1 MPRRKISDFEDLKH
15 KDSDGDGL
23 SDYDEIFVYHSDPL
37 NTDSG
42 HDGFTDY
49 QRARLNLDSINNV
62 FMKDFFI
69 PNESNNFKPHILKPR
84 RLFFYSL
91 SAIAIKIF
99 VMAIVLVFPVTAWLT
114 PDFLKAEST
123 QIVALTNGLR
133 QSMGLQSLE
142 NNEVL
147 QAAAF
152 AKAEDMVVNQYF
164 AHISPEKKGLR
175 HWLSSKGYNYQVAGE
190 NLAIGYSAPTEVL
203 EAWKNSPTHY
213 ANLIDP
219 DYNEIGVAMIAGN
232 YEGFDTKLVAQM
244 FGFQKAIP
252 TPQPIVVTEP
262 TKPVATVVDEPTVL
276 AEKTISPTPVPVVVE
291 KPKPVVVEEPKSV
304 APVDLEPL
312 AQPNIAT
319 GIEGLLTN
327 KQSLE
332 IKVTAPEATEVVL
345 WVNDQKQATT
355 KVLNNQAVF
364 ELILN
369 EGQNKLVAQSILA
382 EQSSFSG
389 EYSLE
394 LDTQAPV
401 VEAEQSFISAMSPKD
416 KQILIKIEAILSTDT
431 KIAVVKYHGFDIPLK
446 QDISNDRLWTANRL
460 ITNVADNF
468 LSPVIPASLVATDL
482 AGNTLTEDLAWQKIL
497 LDTPSAVNQ
506 YLFIKN
512 TESSN
517 IKPIF
522 DLSAWYFR
530 VMLLVAFVAL
540 LLNIFIEIKKQHL
553 KTIAST
559 VAFMTLLSLLILF

>member
-15 KDSDGDGL
+15 RDSDGDGL

-84 RLFFYSL
+84 RLFFYSI
-91 SAIAIKIF
+91 SAVAIKIF
-99 VMAIVLVFPVTAWLT
+99 VMATVLVFPATAWLT

-133 QSMGLQSLE
+133 QSLGLQTLE

-164 AHISPEKKGLR
+164 AHVSPEKKGLR

-244 FGFQKAIP
+244 FGFQKVTP
-252 TPQPIVVTEP
+252 TPEPIVVTEP
-262 TKPVATVVDEPTVL
+262 TKSVVTVVDEPTVL
-276 AEKTISPTPVPVVVE
+276 AEKTTNPTPLPVVVE
-291 KPKPVVVEEPKSV
+291 KPKPIVIVDVE
-304 APVDLEPL
+304 EPL
-312 AQPNIAT
+312 AQPSIVT

-327 KQSLE
+327 KKSLD
-332 IKVTAPEATEVVL
+332 IKVLAPEATEVVL
-345 WVNDQKQATT
+345 WVNDKKQASAKT
-355 KVLNNQAVF
+355 VDNQVIFDLA
-364 ELILN
+364 LN

-382 EQSSFSG
+382 EQSSFSP
-389 EYSLE
+389 EYVLE
-394 LDTQAPV
+394 LDTQAPT
-401 VEAEQSFISAMSPKD
+401 VEAEQSFISAISPKD
-416 KQILIKIEAILSTDT
+416 QEVLIKIEAILSTDT
-431 KIAVVKYHGFDIPLK
+431 KVAVVKYHGFDIPLK
-446 QDISNDRLWTANRL
+446 QDLTNDKLWVANRL
-460 ITNVADNF
+460 IANVADNF
-468 LSPVIPASLVATDL
+468 FSPVVPASLVATDL

-497 LDTPSAVNQ
+497 LDTPSPVNQ

-522 DLSAWYFR
+522 DLSTWYFR